1 MKRRIVIERNINFC
15 KLLFFSKKD
24 LKVNKAE
31 SDKIIDNKTEKVEI
45 IKLLK
50 ILFRKPI
57 DKINWALKLKRP
69 FIKIRKGIKK

>member
-1 MKRRIVIERNINFC
+1 MKRSIVIERKVNLC
-15 KLLFFSKKD
+15 KLLFFSRKD

-31 SDKIIDNKTEKVEI
+31 SDKKIDNKTEKVEI

-57 DKINWALKLKRP
+57 HKIN
-69 FIKIRKGIKK
+69 